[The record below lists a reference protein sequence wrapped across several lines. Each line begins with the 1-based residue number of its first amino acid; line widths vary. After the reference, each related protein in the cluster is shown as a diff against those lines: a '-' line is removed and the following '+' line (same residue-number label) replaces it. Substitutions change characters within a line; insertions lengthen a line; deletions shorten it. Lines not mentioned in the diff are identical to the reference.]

1 MFFVLTK
8 VFQALVLPPSGLLLL
23 MLAGFLIVK
32 KNRRA
37 GGVLIASGAVL
48 LYMMSIHLVSDA
60 LVRPLE
66 KSHPPLMQAPVDAR
80 AIVVLSGGVKDLSWI
95 GLEPEPS
102 ETSLVRTVTGVLF
115 YRARRIPFIVVGGSG
130 DPSKPDIREA
140 DAMARV
146 ASGLGVPRKDI
157 IIENKAKNTLE
168 SAVAVKTMFTG
179 KRIILVTS
187 AQHMKRAA
195 GMFVKQGF
203 DVIPAPTEYHG
214 ERRGVSLSS
223 FIPNAGNLNVSS
235 RALSEYMSLAWYSM
249 RGDL

>member
-203 DVIPAPTEYHG
+203 DVIPAPTFPH
-214 ERRGVSLSS
+214 S
-223 FIPNAGNLNVSS
+223 FLMPAI
-235 RALSEYMSLAWYSM
+235 
-249 RGDL
+249 